1 LCGLETA
8 AAAMPC
14 YIAAQSGAFY
24 ELLFVLINV
33 LGQFTPSADASW
45 QHWLTALPVHVSQ
58 ILYAVYPNWSPE
70 MSKLL
75 SRKIAPSPMP
85 AEISVVDLI
94 DTYFT
99 AYNSARLRE
108 ACQLLSRDIMK
119 EGVTVAMSLSGAM
132 TPAGLGVSVL
142 APLMRHGFI
151 DWMIS
156 TGANLYHDIH
166 YGLGLDLYSSSPFL
180 DDVKLREEGRIRIYD
195 IVFGYDVLLETDAF
209 IREILKAE
217 PFQKRMS
224 TAEFHYLLGKYLHAI
239 EQQIGVKNS
248 CLLATAYECGVPIYT
263 SSPGDSS
270 IGMNVAALALEGYQ
284 LVIDPSLDVNETAA
298 IAYAARDTGN
308 SDIEGKSAALII
320 GGGSPKNF
328 LLQTQPQLHEV
339 LGLEERGHD
348 FFIQVTDARPDT
360 GGLSGAT
367 PSEAVSWGKVDPHEL
382 PSTIVCYTDSTIA
395 LPIMTAYII
404 SQCPSRPLKRLYDRR
419 GEMLATLSRDYAA
432 AKADPNRF
440 VGSPVARP
448 ALEEPRQV
456 VATYPCGTPIG
467 NGKR

>member
-1 LCGLETA
+1 
-8 AAAMPC
+8 
-14 YIAAQSGAFY
+14 
-24 ELLFVLINV
+24 
-33 LGQFTPSADASW
+33 
-45 QHWLTALPVHVSQ
+45 
-58 ILYAVYPNWSPE
+58 

-94 DTYFT
+94 DGYFT

-108 ACQLLSRDIMK
+108 ICHLLAQDVMQD
-119 EGVTVAMSLSGAM
+119 GVTVGLSLSGAM
-132 TPAGLGVSVL
+132 TPAGFGVSVL
-142 APLMRHGFI
+142 APLMQNGFI
-151 DWMIS
+151 DWIIS

-166 YGLGLDLYSSSPFL
+166 YGLGLDLFASSPFL
-180 DDVKLREEGRIRIYD
+180 DDVKLRHEGRIRIYD

-217 PFQKRMS
+217 PFQKRMG
-224 TAEFHYLLGKYLHAI
+224 TAEFHHLLGQYVREVEK
-239 EQQIGVKNS
+239 QVGVKNS

-270 IGMNVAALALEGYQ
+270 IGMNVAALSLEGYK

-308 SDIEGKSAALII
+308 PDIEGKSAALII

-328 LLQTQPQLHEV
+328 MLQTQPQLHEV

-348 FFIQVTDARPDT
+348 FFIQITDARPDT

-367 PSEAVSWGKVDPHEL
+367 PNEAVSWGKVDPDEL
-382 PSTIVCYTDSTIA
+382 PNTIVCYTDSTIA
-395 LPIMTAYII
+395 LPIITAYVIN
-404 SQCPSRPLKRLYDRR
+404 QCEPRPLKRLYDRR
-419 GEMLATLSRDYAA
+419 EAMVEKLRSDYLA
-432 AKADPNRF
+432 AKADPDRF
-440 VGSPVARP
+440 VSSPVAI
-448 ALEEPRQV
+448 AELEAAPVRELA

-467 NGKR
+467 KSNGHGHRNGHGHH